1 MDEERLDPTK
11 MWVDLVCVDSNY
23 GYIYYHNRAIML
35 QEKKGLLNMMN
46 ISRYDMMVLFNA
58 IYLASFGNIT
68 NTIDLRL
75 AECKDV

>member
-1 MDEERLDPTK
+1 
-11 MWVDLVCVDSNY
+11 
-23 GYIYYHNRAIML
+23 
-35 QEKKGLLNMMN
+35 MMN

-75 AECKDV
+75 AGCNMFEESLVSWLESE